1 MTNRRLEPEVG
12 REATERAILA
22 SVNESRAEWFPE
34 LPEGSARLHPISIR
48 PRALLYAVHLDDS
61 GVPQVLAKVRRDSE
75 PLSGGPTSTP
85 TERPRLR
92 TDIATAAELTRFE
105 YQGLRGIAGLTDDD
119 DPRFDAVR
127 PLAELLEHSTILMD
141 FHHAPTLHRVLL
153 DHSRFGRLRHPLRS
167 RLDVPM
173 AWSRA
178 GAWLR
183 RFHDGM
189 PADGL
194 AVRQRAREDVCDR
207 FRAFASY
214 FSDVRGIGAAAEV
227 AREGEALAA
236 ATLPEVLPLA
246 VGHGDYAPRNLFVDG
261 AGRVTVIDP
270 MPRWMVPR
278 HEDIGRFLIA
288 LRLLGLQVHSH
299 GAAFSQ
305 DWLAEREREFLA
317 GYYGDDPLPTDLVRC
332 YQVLILVDKWSAL
345 VERSGSGR
353 ARLEAAGVRVARGY
367 ITRQARRLL
376 EPSPS

>member
-12 REATERAILA
+12 RAATERAILA
-22 SVNESRAEWFPE
+22 KVKESRAAWFPE
-34 LPEGSARLHPISIR
+34 LSEGPARLRPISIR

-61 GVPQVLAKVRRDSE
+61 DVPQLLAKVRRDSD
-75 PLSGGPTSTP
+75 PASGVPASTP

-92 TDIATAAELTRFE
+92 TDVATAAELTRFE
-105 YQGLRGIAGLTDDD
+105 YQGLRGIRTLTDED
-119 DPRFDAVR
+119 DPRFDAIR
-127 PLAELLEHSTILMD
+127 PLAELPEHSTILMD
-141 FHHAPTLHRVLL
+141 FHHAPTLHRALL
-153 DHSRFGRLRHPLRS
+153 DRSRFSRFRHPLSS

-194 AVRQRAREDVCDR
+194 AVRQRTREDVCDR
-207 FRAFASY
+207 FRAYASY
-214 FSDVRGIGAAAEV
+214 FADVRGIRAAAEV
-227 AREGEALAA
+227 ARQGEALAA
-236 ATLPEVLPLA
+236 ATLPDVLSLA
-246 VGHGDYAPRNLFVDG
+246 VGHGDYAPRNLFVEQT
-261 AGRVTVIDP
+261 GRIAVIDP
-270 MPRWMVPR
+270 MPRWVVPR

-288 LRLLGLQVHSH
+288 LRLLGLQLHSH

-305 DWLAEREREFLA
+305 DWLAEREREFLT
-317 GYYGDDPLPTDLVRC
+317 GYYGDDPVPTDLVRC

-345 VERSGSGR
+345 VDRSGSGR
-353 ARLEAAGVRVARGY
+353 ARLEAAGVRMARGY

-376 EPSPS
+376 EPAPS